1 MLYNLWRPEM
11 SFCSNKQEH
20 FDSDINV
27 VSVAPVK
34 KDDRSSE
41 SFK

>member
-20 FDSDINV
+20 FDSDV
-27 VSVAPVK
+27 GVAPVK
-34 KDDRSSE
+34 KNDRVSE